1 MSTKT
6 TELLKSASIADEA
19 LFDMEV
25 IVPAGE
31 HRQAITELRKQLAQ
45 VLAKSIMSITLSS

>member
-31 HRQAITELRKQLAQ
+31 HRQFIIELRKQLWQ
-45 VLAKSIMSITLSS
+45 VLAKALASSNI

>member
-1 MSTKT
+1 MSNKT

-19 LFDMEV
+19 LSDMEA
-25 IVPAGE
+25 IVSVGE
-31 HRQAITELRKQLAQ
+31 HKQAITELRKQLAQ